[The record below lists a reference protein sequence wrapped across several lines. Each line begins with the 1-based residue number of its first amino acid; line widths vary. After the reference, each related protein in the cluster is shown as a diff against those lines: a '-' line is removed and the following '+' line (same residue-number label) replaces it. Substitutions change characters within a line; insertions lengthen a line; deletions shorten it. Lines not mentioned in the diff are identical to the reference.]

1 MASSIR
7 LVVIGAVVPSLGLLL
22 PLTTCHRHE
31 TLRRA
36 HVFAGLDESPMIDGQ
51 LVKIGDSVVC
61 RDETSDAWWRASVRD
76 IRGSDVL
83 ITFMGCDNAWD
94 TCTY

>member
-1 MASSIR
+1 
-7 LVVIGAVVPSLGLLL
+7 
-22 PLTTCHRHE
+22 
-31 TLRRA
+31 
-36 HVFAGLDESPMIDGQ
+36 MIDGQ
-51 LVKIGDSVVC
+51 PVKIGDSVVC

-94 TCTY
+94 TCAYHDSFFFPLLLLLTLSLSIL

>member
-1 MASSIR
+1 MLLRSLL
-7 LVVIGAVVPSLGLLL
+7 LVGAVAPSLGLLL
-22 PLTTCHRHE
+22 PSATCHRPVA
-31 TLRRA
+31 TRRA
-36 HVFAGLDESPMIDGQ
+36 HVFAGLDETPMIDGQ
-51 LVKIGDSVVC
+51 PVKIGDSVVC

-94 TCTY
+94 TCA